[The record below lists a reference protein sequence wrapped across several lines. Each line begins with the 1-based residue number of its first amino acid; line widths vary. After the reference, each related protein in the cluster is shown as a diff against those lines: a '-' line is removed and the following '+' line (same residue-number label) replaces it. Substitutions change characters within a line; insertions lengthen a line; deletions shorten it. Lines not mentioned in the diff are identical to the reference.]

1 MEAIELALEERVEKG
16 TAAGDRLRRAGKVP
30 AVVYEGGNSNFP
42 VVLAESDYRRSVS
55 GKSAGQ
61 LYKIISSSKSLSGRL
76 ALVKDLQIEPIKGQI
91 QHLDFL
97 AVDENKPIKVFVA
110 LEMSGEC
117 AAVKLGEGIL
127 NVSVHELEVEC
138 LPTKIPSSLHV
149 DVSKATLLHAIHVKD
164 LVLPEGTKMV
174 SDPDI
179 SIVSVMVK
187 KAEEVVAVVAPVVVA
202 AAAPAAGAKGTAAP
216 GAAGAAPAAKAP
228 EKKK

>member
-1 MEAIELALEERVEKG
+1 MEAIELALEERMEKG

-42 VVLAESDYRRSVS
+42 VVLAESDYRRFVS

-61 LYKIISSSKSLSGRL
+61 LYKIVSSSKSLSGRL

-149 DVSKATLLHAIHVKD
+149 DISKATLLHAVHVRD
-164 LVLPEGTKMV
+164 LLLPEGTKMV
-174 SDPDI
+174 SDLDI

-187 KAEEVVAVVAPVVVA
+187 KAEEAVAVVAPVVVA
-202 AAAPAAGAKGTAAP
+202 AAPAAGAKGAAAP